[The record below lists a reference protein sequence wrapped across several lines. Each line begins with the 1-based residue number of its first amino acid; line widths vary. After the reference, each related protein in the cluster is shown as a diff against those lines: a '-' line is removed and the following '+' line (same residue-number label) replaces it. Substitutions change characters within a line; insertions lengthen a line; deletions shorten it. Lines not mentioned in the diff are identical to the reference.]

1 MPDVREP
8 CCGRLDNLEEEMV
21 NLRAILEVVYHVPAD
36 FSLEQVDVCGQC
48 WPVAGA
54 TGGDHLVFVDFK
66 RRFDLDRRVRRARRA
81 GREDVAHGLEHNRDR
96 LGVLLADVAGHQMTD
111 ALVAAMLHQAFLV
124 GVLYELEQ
132 YGEITPRLIE
142 VLNTRFY
149 QSSSVSKF
157 VTMVYGEIAEDGTF
171 RFILAGHP
179 RPMIFS
185 AEFDRFVSIGEDRL
199 VSFPPIGVFPSESD
213 VDRDMSSRSPHYAR
227 RYTVNEVNLMA
238 PGDILLLLTDGILE
252 HERDDEEFAPG
263 RLEEALRA
271 AKHLPSAAILDHVRA
286 EVLAFA
292 PQQDDMSL
300 VVIKRR

>member
-1 MPDVREP
+1 MA
-8 CCGRLDNLEEEMV
+8 
-21 NLRAILEVVYHVPAD
+21 NLRSILEAVYRVPGD
-36 FSLEQVDVCGQC
+36 CSLEHVDVCGQC

-54 TGGDHLVFVDFK
+54 VGGDHLVFVDFK
-66 RRFDLDRRVRRARRA
+66 RRFDLDRRIRLAQRA
-81 GREDVAHGLEHNRDR
+81 GREGVALRLEENRDR
-96 LGVLLADVAGHQMTD
+96 LGVLLADVAGHQVTD

-124 GVLYELEQ
+124 GVGYELEQ
-132 YGEITPRLIE
+132 NGEVTPKLIE

-157 VTMVYGEIAEDGTF
+157 VTMVYGEVTEDGAF

-179 RPMIFS
+179 RPMVFS

-199 VSFPPIGVFPSESD
+199 ASFPPIGVLPSESD
-213 VDRDMSSRSPHYAR
+213 VDRDMSARSPHYAR

-252 HERDDEEFAPG
+252 HEREGEDFAPTH
-263 RLEEALRA
+263 LEDALRA
-271 AKHLPSAAILDHVRA
+271 AKHLPSAAILDQVRA
-286 EVLAFA
+286 AVLAFA

-300 VVIKRR
+300 VVVKRR